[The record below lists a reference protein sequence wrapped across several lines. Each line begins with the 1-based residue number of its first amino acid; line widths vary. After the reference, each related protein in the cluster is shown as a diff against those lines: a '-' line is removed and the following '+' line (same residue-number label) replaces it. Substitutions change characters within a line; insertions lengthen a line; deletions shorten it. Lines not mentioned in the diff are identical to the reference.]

1 MAVTATRKP
10 EGINTTGQK
19 SLTSPAPFPYPAH
32 RAATIKTMKH
42 PLTIVKVGGAVVE
55 DEARLSRLLA
65 DFSAIEGRKVLVHGG
80 GRRATAVASSLGI
93 ESKMVGGRRITDS
106 QMLEVVTMVYGGLV
120 NKNIVA
126 RLQACGID
134 ALGLTGADIDV
145 IRSHKRPVKDV
156 DYGFVG
162 DVERV
167 DGCKLSQLIEA
178 GITPVMASLT
188 HDGQGNMLNTNADT
202 IAAETAKALAGQY
215 DVTLIFSFEKKGV
228 LARPDDDD
236 SLIPVITRA
245 DYMRYAADGTVSG
258 GMLPKLE
265 NAFNAISAGV
275 SRVNIT
281 LATAIDGRHGTMIV
295 EE

>member
-1 MAVTATRKP
+1 
-10 EGINTTGQK
+10 
-19 SLTSPAPFPYPAH
+19 
-32 RAATIKTMKH
+32 MKH

-65 DFSAIEGRKVLVHGG
+65 DISAIEGRKVLVHGG

-167 DGCKLSQLIEA
+167 DGGKLSQLIEA
-178 GITPVMASLT
+178 GITPVMAPLT